1 MAMLYKVNVLQAL
14 KEKGYNTNRLRKEKL
29 IAEASIQSLVE
40 HFNPN
45 GSTLQEIML
54 KLFWKR
60 VEKGQL

>member
-1 MAMLYKVNVLQAL
+1 MGAKEEIGGYFVEENGQRYFVHGNTRIKV
-14 KEKGYNTNRLRKEKL
+14 
-29 IAEASIQSLVE
+29 VE